1 MTIAETIKNL
11 RIASGKTQ
19 QQVADACG
27 IKQGVYTNW
36 ETGRYAPN
44 AENLARLADCF
55 DCTVDYIIGRETE
68 EGSVIISHGIEL
80 SNDEQEFLK
89 LYRQL
94 PNTQRFAALVIGK
107 GVGCDDQDQSF
118 GDRLRSIRRSCGLTQ
133 TELAERTGLSQSNI
147 NTWERNRSLPLP
159 HGLIKLADC
168 FGCSVDYLL
177 GREVQ
182 EHALEDPFIAK
193 YKKLTQEKKNLLKG
207 YLDRLSEENET
218 KD

>member
-1 MTIAETIKNL
+1 M
-11 RIASGKTQ
+11 
-19 QQVADACG
+19 
-27 IKQGVYTNW
+27 
-36 ETGRYAPN
+36 
-44 AENLARLADCF
+44 EN
-55 DCTVDYIIGRETE
+55 
-68 EGSVIISHGIEL
+68 
-80 SNDEQEFLK
+80 
-89 LYRQL
+89 
-94 PNTQRFAALVIGK
+94 
-107 GVGCDDQDQSF
+107 F
-118 GDRLRSIRRSCGLTQ
+118 GDRLRAIRKGLGMTQ
-133 TELAERTGLSQSNI
+133 MQLSDKTGLSQSNI

-207 YLDRLSEENET
+207 YLDRLSEENEA